1 MLTTPQSYGCWLSL
15 NTGKASCEI
24 PDRLMA
30 IPIPPLII
38 LFSVLHVRNIG
49 YRVNLKIVACYRI
62 KGLGHAY
69 IHLLH

>member
-1 MLTTPQSYGCWLSL
+1 MLTTPLFYGCWLSL

-38 LFSVLHVRNIG
+38 LFSVLHVRNNGSSQMNSSIEILM
-49 YRVNLKIVACYRI
+49 YHKENTFSNEDK
-62 KGLGHAY
+62 
-69 IHLLH
+69 